1 MKVCVRELYP
11 YPGYEDHVKMNIQ
24 TDAGGKVSMEELQE
38 QIKSYK
44 LGEGTTME
52 DREIPGVEP
61 GTTLKIR
68 IITPANAPKPSP
80 VVLDI
85 HGGGFVSGNLDIDNY
100 RNISIAEATPCIVV
114 SVEYRLASRELPFPA
129 QLLDCHQAYI
139 WLTQHAAEIGGDPA
153 RIAVHGTSAG
163 GSLAAGLALY
173 LRDHGEQQP
182 ALTILMNPELGS
194 TGITASE
201 LQMGYLGAK
210 TDYAHNPYA
219 IYTNMNGE
227 HIPYYAA
234 ALQAPSLSGLGPHMV
249 VASEYDPLRDADLKY
264 AFRLLQEQVPCEIY
278 SAPRVT
284 HGFCVMDRPLTRWV
298 HRGIAASL
306 RREFGM
312 EITEI

>member
-24 TDAGGKVSMEELQE
+24 TDEGGKVSMAELQA
-38 QIKSYK
+38 QIKAYK
-44 LGEGTTME
+44 LGEGTTMK
-52 DREIPGVEP
+52 DIEIPGTEP
-61 GTTLKIR
+61 GTTLKLR
-68 IITPANAPKPSP
+68 VITPANVPKPSP

-85 HGGGFVSGNLDIDNY
+85 HGGGFVSGNVDIDNY

-114 SVEYRLASRELPFPA
+114 SVEYRLATRELPFPA
-129 QLLDCHQAYI
+129 QLMDCHTAYI
-139 WLTQHAAEIGGDPA
+139 WLTEHAAEIGGDPA

-163 GSLAAGLALY
+163 GSLSAGLALY

-182 ALTILMNPELGS
+182 LLTVLVNPELGP
-194 TGITASE
+194 GNTASA

-210 TDYAHNPYA
+210 TDYAHSPLA
-219 IYTNMNGE
+219 IYANISGE
-227 HIPYYAA
+227 PLSYYAA
-234 ALQAPSLSGLGPHMV
+234 PMLCPDLSGLGPHMV
-249 VASEYDPLRDADLKY
+249 ITAEYDPLRDAGLKY
-264 AFRLLQEQVPCEIY
+264 AMRLLEEQVPCEIY

-284 HGFCVMDRPLTRWV
+284 HGFCVMDRPLTHWV
-298 HRGIAASL
+298 HRGIAGSL

>member
-1 MKVCVRELYP
+1 MKICVRELYP
-11 YPGYEDHVKMNIQ
+11 YPGYEAHIRMNLQ
-24 TDAGGKVSMEELQE
+24 TDEGGKVSMEEIQA

-52 DREIPGVEP
+52 DIQIPGVER
-61 GTTLKIR
+61 GTFLKLR
-68 IITPANAPKPSP
+68 VITPATVSKPSP

-129 QLLDCHQAYI
+129 QLLDCHQAYL
-139 WLTQHAAEIGGDPA
+139 WLTEHAAELGGDPK

-173 LRDHGEQQP
+173 LRDHGEQTP
-182 ALTILMNPELGS
+182 ALTVLMNPEVGP
-194 TGITASE
+194 GATASG

-210 TDYAHNPYA
+210 TDYAHSPFA
-219 IYTNMNGE
+219 IYADMNGE
-227 HIPYYAA
+227 PVSYYAA
-234 ALQAPSLSGLGPHMV
+234 PQQCPELSGLGPHMV
-249 VASEYDPLRDADLKY
+249 VVSEYDPLRDSGLQY
-264 AFRLLQEQVPCEIY
+264 AMRLLAEQVPCEIY

-284 HGFCVMDRPLTRWV
+284 HGFCVIDQPLTRFV
-298 HRGIAASL
+298 HRGIAGSL

>member
-11 YPGYEDHVKMNIQ
+11 YPGYEEHIRMNLQ
-24 TDAGGKVSMEELQE
+24 TDAGGKVSMEEIQA
-38 QIKSYK
+38 QIKAYK
-44 LGEGTTME
+44 LGEGTTMR
-52 DREIPGVEP
+52 DMDIPGVEP
-61 GTTLKIR
+61 GTQLKIR
-68 IITPANAPKPSP
+68 VITPANVPKPSP

-129 QLLDCHQAYI
+129 QLLDCHQAYS
-139 WLTQHAAEIGGDPA
+139 WLTEHAAELGGDPA

-173 LRDHGEQQP
+173 LRDRGEQTP
-182 ALTILMNPELGS
+182 ALTVLMNPELGS
-194 TGITASE
+194 GVTASA
-201 LQMGYLGAK
+201 LQMGFLGAPC
-210 TDYAHNPYA
+210 DYAHSPAA
-219 IYTNMNGE
+219 IYANMNGE
-227 HIPYYAA
+227 AVSYYAA
-234 ALQAPSLSGLGPHMV
+234 PIRCPDLSGLGPHMV
-249 VASEYDPLRDADLKY
+249 VAAEYDPLRDSGLQY
-264 AFRLLQEQVPCEIY
+264 AMRLLTEQVPCEVY

-284 HGFCVMDRPLTRWV
+284 HGFCVMDLPLTRWV
-298 HRGIAASL
+298 HRGIAGSL

>member
-24 TDAGGKVSMEELQE
+24 TDEGGKVSTEELQA
-38 QIKSYK
+38 QIKAYK
-44 LGEGTTME
+44 LGEGTTMR
-52 DREIPGVEP
+52 DFEIPGVEE
-61 GTTLKIR
+61 GTTLKLR
-68 IITPANAPKPSP
+68 VITPANAPKPSP

-100 RNISIAEATPCIVV
+100 RNIAIAEATPCIVV
-114 SVEYRLASRELPFPA
+114 SVEYRLATRELPVPA
-129 QLLDCHQAYI
+129 QLMDCHQAYL
-139 WLTQHAAEIGGDPA
+139 WLTQHAAEIGGDA
-153 RIAVHGTSAG
+153 SRIALHGTSAG
-163 GSLAAGLALY
+163 GNLAAALALY

-182 ALTILMNPELGS
+182 ALTVLVNPILGVGL
-194 TGITASE
+194 TASQ

-210 TDYAHNPYA
+210 TDYAHNVFA
-219 IYTNMNGE
+219 IYANMNGE
-227 HIPYYAA
+227 AVSYYAA
-234 ALQAPSLSGLGPHMV
+234 PLLCPTLEGLGPHMI
-249 VASEYDPLRDADLKY
+249 VAAEYDPLRDEALQY
-264 AFRLLQEQVPCEIY
+264 AMRLLQEQVPCEVY

-284 HGFCVMDRPLTRWV
+284 HGFCVLDKPLTRWV